1 MVNGMVKVAVE
12 ELVVK
17 LSILELVKV
26 AVAEALLAAQK
37 GDARRKLV
45 SARDRLGVSSAMKAA
60 RAGHKALSQSLAS
73 FEY

>member
-1 MVNGMVKVAVE
+1 MHRAAAGGH
-12 ELVVK
+12 
-17 LSILELVKV
+17 V